1 MRSPASLG
9 GEACAH
15 PKVPPCPP
23 SPRGQEI
30 RCSEGRWC
38 LVGLQVNFYSTFS
51 MEREAPG
58 ALSKPSAARA
68 ERSRQPRLRG
78 SGHGVYRSSS
88 ASCPRSCGFASAP
101 GRCAAGS
108 PAAEGC
114 LAVTPSSPR
123 AGQER
128 VGHRC
133 SWLHA
138 ASQMVPV
145 RFFPCFNGRLVLPLL
160 CPILTGA
167 AGHRGM
173 VKAT

>member
-1 MRSPASLG
+1 MMGQEAASACGISWERGWLG
-9 GEACAH
+9 ARGALLHWVGGGLC
-15 PKVPPCPP
+15 PSQGTPSPP

-88 ASCPRSCGFASAP
+88 ASCPRSCGFASTP
-101 GRCAAGS
+101 GCCAAGS

-123 AGQER
+123 SGS
-128 VGHRC
+128 G
-133 SWLHA
+133 
-138 ASQMVPV
+138 
-145 RFFPCFNGRLVLPLL
+145 
-160 CPILTGA
+160 ITA
-167 AGHRGM
+167 AGCMLQVRWCQ
-173 VKAT
+173 